1 MEIPDMTGMNKV
13 ISVKIR
19 NKNKNYRETSIQT
32 HLRVLYEIIFGVTN
46 HKIDVSTARFLGAC
60 LVLDAS
66 ESPDFSVWA
75 AHPAGVRICL
85 ALSLKLST

>member
-1 MEIPDMTGMNKV
+1 MEI
-13 ISVKIR
+13 KIR
-19 NKNKNYRETSIQT
+19 TIVKVAFK
-32 HLRVLYEIIFGVTN
+32 LRVLYEIIFGITN
-46 HKIDVSTARFLGAC
+46 HKIDVSTARFLGAMLSAC

-66 ESPDFSVWA
+66 ENPDFLVLA